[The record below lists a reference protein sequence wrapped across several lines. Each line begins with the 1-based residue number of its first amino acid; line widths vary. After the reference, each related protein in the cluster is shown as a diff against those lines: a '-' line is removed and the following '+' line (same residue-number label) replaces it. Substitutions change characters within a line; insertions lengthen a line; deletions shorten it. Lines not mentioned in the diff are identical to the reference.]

1 MRSDN
6 PANWTSEP
14 FATPADV
21 ALDRRGD
28 DDGFAAITVA
38 AAQATG
44 CDRASIYRR
53 NKKHYSLVAGDGPD
67 RLPVE
72 PVDRAFA
79 GDEARAASNFMQAID
94 DASVPDACGRLA
106 LGGFAPA
113 GFAAATQIWFNG
125 TCRGFLLIA
134 RTGEMSPLNPAQT
147 YVMRA
152 HASHIGTLF
161 ELQALRKL
169 AGVRATDN
177 PANLERLRLLE
188 SVAVHARDSI
198 LITEAEP
205 VDQPGPRILYC
216 NQAFTQTTGYSLE
229 EVLGKTP
236 RILQGPKTDPEARAK
251 LRAAFAAWRPVEI
264 ELMNYRKDGTEFW
277 VELSIVPVANEKGW
291 FTHWVSVQRDVT
303 ERKQAEELATRVRI
317 AEVENEVLATEIQER
332 KRVEAQLLYTAF
344 HDSLTRLR
352 NRAFFMDRL
361 KTVLDR
367 TARDPG
373 KVCAVLFM
381 DLDRFKIVNDSLGHQ
396 AGDVLLKEVSRRLKS
411 CARPQD
417 TLARIGGDEFAL
429 LIDDASDLAVPVAV
443 AERILEAMRPPVRI
457 GRQDVFP
464 SCSVGIVQ
472 SSARSDHPEALIR
485 DADIAMYVAKRSG
498 YGDYSVFNE
507 AMHAE
512 ATAVLNLQTDL
523 QVAIERGEFELV
535 FQPIVEPQHG
545 RIKGFEALIR
555 WQHPTRGVVPPTEF
569 VPVAEEMGLIRQIDR
584 WVMREACAQ
593 LAQWRAR
600 FEASD
605 LSISVNTS
613 ANEFGDPEFMAELK
627 AVLAE
632 HGLPPHALELE
643 ITESIFLH
651 PDPSIARIIGEIRN
665 FGVRVGLDDFG
676 TGYSSLSYI
685 NRYPTDTIK
694 IDKSFIM
701 DLCTDDRT
709 LAIVVLIIQLAKTLG
724 VDVVAEGVE
733 TEEQA
738 ELLASM
744 DCSHAQGYHF
754 SRPVA
759 AADATAM
766 LACSPYLKNE
776 TRNAS
781 CAIAA

>member
-6 PANWTSEP
+6 PASWISVP
-14 FATPADV
+14 AATPPDV
-21 ALDRRGD
+21 VVDRRGV
-28 DDGFAAITVA
+28 DDGFARIVIA
-38 AAQATG
+38 AAQSTG
-44 CDRASIYRR
+44 CDVACIYRR
-53 NKKHYSLVAGDGPD
+53 AKKNYLLVAGDGPERIALD
-67 RLPVE
+67 AA
-72 PVDRAFA
+72 DAAFA
-79 GDEARAASNFMQAID
+79 GDEVRAASDFVQAVD
-94 DASVPDACGRLA
+94 EAKKPNACARLG
-106 LGGFAPA
+106 LGGFAGA
-113 GFAAATQIWFNG
+113 SFAAATQIWHRG
-125 TCRGFLLIA
+125 EARGFLLIA
-134 RTGEMSPLNPAQT
+134 RVGDPAPLNPAQT
-147 YVMRA
+147 YVLRA
-152 HASHIGTLF
+152 HASHVATLF
-161 ELQALRKL
+161 ELQELRRL
-169 AGVRATDN
+169 AGVRASDN
-177 PANLERLRLLE
+177 PAQLERLRLLE

-205 VDQPGPRILYC
+205 VDLPGPRILYC
-216 NQAFTQTTGYSLE
+216 NGAFTQTTGYSLE
-229 EVLGKTP
+229 EVIGKTP
-236 RILQGPKTDPEARAK
+236 RILQGPKTDPVAREK
-251 LRAAFAAWRPVEI
+251 LRAAFKAWQPVEV

-303 ERKQAEELATRVRI
+303 ERKQTEELATRVRI

-361 KTVLDR
+361 KSVLER
-367 TARDPG
+367 TNRDPA

-381 DLDRFKIVNDSLGHQ
+381 DLDRFKVVNDSLGHL
-396 AGDVLLKEVSRRLKS
+396 AGDVLLKEVARRLIG

-417 TLARIGGDEFAL
+417 TLARLGGDEFAL
-429 LIDDASDLAVPVAV
+429 LIDDAADPAIPVAI
-443 AERILEAMRPPVRI
+443 AERVLEAMRPPLRI

-464 SCSVGIVQ
+464 SCSIGIVQ
-472 SSARSDHPEALIR
+472 SSARSTYPESLIR

-498 YGDYSVFNE
+498 FGDYAVFDE
-507 AMHAE
+507 SMHAE

-523 QVAIERGEFELV
+523 QLAIERGEFGLV
-535 FQPIVEPQHG
+535 FQPIVDPQHG
-545 RIKGFEALIR
+545 RIAGFEALIR
-555 WQHPTRGVVPPTEF
+555 WEHPTRGVVNPIEF

-584 WVMREACAQ
+584 WVMRQACAQ
-593 LAQWRAR
+593 LAEWRER
-600 FEASD
+600 FGGFD

-613 ANEFGDPEFMAELK
+613 ANEFDDPDFMSELK
-627 AVLAE
+627 ATLAE
-632 HGLPPHALELE
+632 FRLPPQSLELE

-651 PDPSIARIIGEIRN
+651 PDPGIVKMLSEIRS

-694 IDKSFIM
+694 IDKSFIE

-744 DCSHAQGYHF
+744 DCSHAQGYYF
-754 SRPVA
+754 SRPVT

-766 LACSPYLKNE
+766 LLRSPFLKND
-776 TRNAS
+776 AS
-781 CAIAA
+781 DPSRAIAA